1 MEESGEKVVNIS
13 EKVERRAD
21 DIDID
26 DIGRLLLVLDDF
38 IVVCMY
44 NICCVYN

>member
-21 DIDID
+21 NDID
-26 DIGRLLLVLDDF
+26 DIGRLLLDDF
-38 IVVCMY
+38 IVVCIY

>member
-1 MEESGEKVVNIS
+1 MEESGEKVDNII

-21 DIDID
+21 DDID

-38 IVVCMY
+38 IVVCIY